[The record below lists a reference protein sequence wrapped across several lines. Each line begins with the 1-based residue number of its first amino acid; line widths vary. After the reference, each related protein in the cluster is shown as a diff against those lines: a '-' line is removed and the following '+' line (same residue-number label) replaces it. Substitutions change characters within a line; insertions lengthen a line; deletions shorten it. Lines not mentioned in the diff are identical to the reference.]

1 MMSILAIFISLSLS
15 LSLSLSPS
23 MNINYNVDNEEKLD
37 TTKIAWAVFGHT
49 VRITI
54 TGVSRNPS

>member
-1 MMSILAIFISLSLS
+1 MMSILAIFISLS